1 MTLITAILKDIWR
14 KILMNTNPNGTI
26 IVKNHLS
33 FFSAVFST
41 QIRLFNVPHTHQKP
55 SAWAKRKRTLRSSF
69 SSGSNAQRRLN
80 VLPFAVDA
88 PIALLPLLFH
98 RFFRRRCTFRSQRA
112 TLRFTCQSCQRS
124 PIFLLDI
131 EAFKRILGNDP
142 RSSESLGFLAS
153 CERLPIWT
161 WPISQKPS
169 PTWWCAPS
177 LSAARYICTH
187 VSWTTHDLA
196 GGQQHDQRQ
205 TILHSIYD
213 SKRFYMFFSFFFI
226 FLFFKSAL
234 FDVFFYSPMLR
245 PLFSS
250 RCY

>member
-1 MTLITAILKDIWR
+1 MRPSPFYPFSFTA
-14 KILMNTNPNGTI
+14 P
-26 IVKNHLS
+26 
-33 FFSAVFST
+33 
-41 QIRLFNVPHTHQKP
+41 
-55 SAWAKRKRTLRSSF
+55 
-69 SSGSNAQRRLN
+69 
-80 VLPFAVDA
+80 
-88 PIALLPLLFH
+88 
-98 RFFRRRCTFRSQRA
+98 FRRRCTFRSQRA

-196 GGQQHDQRQ
+196 GGQQHDPEKQ
-205 TILHSIYD
+205 
-213 SKRFYMFFSFFFI
+213 FFVVFMIAKDCIFSVLFFFFFL

-234 FDVFFYSPMLR
+234 FDVFFDSPMLR